1 MFCFLAFNRNP
12 MKSVFQLS
20 VLISFALLSF
30 SCKNQPE
37 PVKFLGEA
45 QGTYYAITYYDR
57 EMRNFQ
63 PEIDSLFRSF
73 DMSASVYVKESLIS
87 RFNRND
93 TSVVADSTFTIIFN
107 KAKEVSENTGGAF
120 DITVMPLVN
129 AWGFG
134 FTERSKVDSALVD
147 SLLPLVGYK
156 NIHLTD
162 GKLFKNNSA
171 VMIDYNAIA
180 QGYTC
185 DLIGDFLENKGIE
198 NYLIDVGGEV
208 LGKGQKPDGSNWKVA
223 IEKPA
228 ENAGSSRAVQIAVPL
243 ENKALATS
251 GNYRKYIEE
260 NGIKY
265 SHTIDPATG
274 YPVQHS
280 LLSVSVLAGDCMTAD
295 AYATAFMVF
304 GLEKT
309 KEFLNN
315 NKGLE
320 AYLIYDDH
328 GNLRTWSS
336 EGFPSKL

>member
-1 MFCFLAFNRNP
+1 
-12 MKSVFQLS
+12 MKHVFQLS
-20 VLISFALLSF
+20 VLISIVLLLF
-30 SCKNQPE
+30 SCKNQLQ
-37 PVKFLGEA
+37 PVKLLGEA
-45 QGTYYAITYYDR
+45 QGTYYAITYYDSK
-57 EMRNFQ
+57 MRNLK
-63 PEIDSLFRSF
+63 PDIDSLFRSF

-93 TSVVADSTFTIIFN
+93 SSVVADNTFTVIFN
-107 KAKEVSENTGGAF
+107 KAMEVSERTGGAF

-147 SLLPLVGYK
+147 SLLPLVGYT
-156 NIHLTD
+156 NIKLTG
-162 GKLFKNNSA
+162 GKLIKSNPDI
-171 VMIDYNAIA
+171 MIDYNAIA

-185 DLIGDFLENKGIE
+185 DLIGDFLEDKGID

-208 LGKGQKPDGSNWKVA
+208 FGKGQKPDGSNWKVA

-228 ENAGSSRAVQIAVPL
+228 ENAGSDRAIQIAVPL

-260 NGIKY
+260 DGIKY

-274 YPVQHS
+274 FPVQHS

-295 AYATAFMVF
+295 AYATAFMVL
-304 GLEKT
+304 GIEKT
-309 KEFLNN
+309 KEFLNKN
-315 NKGLE
+315 RDLE
-320 AYLIYDDH
+320 AYLIFDDH

-336 EGFPSKL
+336 KGFPSEFK